1 MITLRTPGA
10 LLIASQG
17 DCAALTI
24 TALIAT
30 STGAA
35 PGPPR
40 AGAAPPGTPLF
51 TVGTTPSPPRGS
63 VVGIDM
69 IAASSGVTALF
80 TGVGFVGLVTTAF
93 ALFVGSV
100 GGAVLFEGSVGGAV
114 TEVLSAAALSAAAAL
129 VVAGSVAA
137 ASVAAE
143 ASVAAA
149 SVAAAAAAS
158 VAAAS
163 VAAAA
168 AASVAAASVA
178 DASVADASVAA
189 ASD

>member
-30 STGAA
+30 STDAA
-35 PGPPR
+35 TGPPT
-40 AGAAPPGTPLF
+40 AGATPTGAPLF

-69 IAASSGVTALF
+69 IAANSGVTVTA
-80 TGVGFVGLVTTAF
+80 GFVGLV
-93 ALFVGSV
+93 
-100 GGAVLFEGSVGGAV
+100 GGATALLLFEGSVGGAV
-114 TEVLSAAALSAAAAL
+114 GAEGSALVGATADGSVFAGASGAAVVVVVAAAASAASAAA
-129 VVAGSVAA
+129 
-137 ASVAAE
+137 AAE

-149 SVAAAAAAS
+149 SVAAAS

-163 VAAAA
+163 VEA
-168 AASVAAASVA
+168 
-178 DASVADASVAA
+178 
-189 ASD
+189 

>member
-69 IAASSGVTALF
+69 IAANSGVT
-80 TGVGFVGLVTTAF
+80 VIV
-93 ALFVGSV
+93 VGSV
-100 GGAVLFEGSVGGAV
+100 GAWVSTAFRLGGSTVTVVGSTAVLSIAATSV
-114 TEVLSAAALSAAAAL
+114 
-129 VVAGSVAA
+129 
-137 ASVAAE
+137 
-143 ASVAAA
+143 
-149 SVAAAAAAS
+149 AAAS

-163 VAAAA
+163 VAALLAA
-168 AASVAAASVA
+168 AAA
-178 DASVADASVAA
+178 
-189 ASD
+189 

>member
-100 GGAVLFEGSVGGAV
+100 GGAVLSEGSVGGAV
-114 TEVLSAAALSAAAAL
+114 GAEGSVLDGATADGSVFAGASGASSAVVVVVAAAA
-129 VVAGSVAA
+129 
-137 ASVAAE
+137 AAE

-149 SVAAAAAAS
+149 SVAAAAS
-158 VAAAS
+158 V
-163 VAAAA
+163 
-168 AASVAAASVA
+168 
-178 DASVADASVAA
+178 
-189 ASD
+189 